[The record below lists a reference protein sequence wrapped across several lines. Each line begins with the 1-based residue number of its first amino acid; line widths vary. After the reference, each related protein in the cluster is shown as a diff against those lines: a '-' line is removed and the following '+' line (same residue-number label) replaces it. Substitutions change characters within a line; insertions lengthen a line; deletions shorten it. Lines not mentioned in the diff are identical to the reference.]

1 MLEQF
6 SLNIRRNPMHNF
18 HKSLIIIS
26 LLITIQ
32 FHCYSQSHLPSVSV
46 ESGVVVSTGKH
57 APFWFYS
64 NQYGKIS
71 TKNNSIYL
79 LPSIYRNFKEGS
91 KIDYSY
97 NLSPLLRYDGL
108 GRSYMHQWYAGL
120 KFHFIHFT
128 AGAKEEF
135 YGNQDS
141 TLSSGNIIWSKN
153 ARPMP
158 KLKLEVPNYT
168 PVPFT
173 WKYLEFKGGMAHG
186 WFDDNEYNQNV
197 WLHHKYFYFR
207 LGGKL
212 PVHVSY
218 GLHHFAQWGGTANI
232 DSLVNLP
239 KDLKAFKS
247 IFRGGGGYQAEPN
260 IPRTEWANRVGNHLG
275 SRNFGL
281 EVDLRKTKVSLY
293 WQNIFED
300 GSGKAYRNIK
310 DGLFG
315 ISIQSKVKDKLFSGF
330 VYEFFNTTDQS
341 GRVNTTDSIKPDGQY
356 YELGGNDDYF
366 NSGVYIKGWT
376 YKEQIL
382 GNPLFTSPQV
392 FRGNELDFIR
402 NNRIIA
408 HHIGL
413 SGKIKKVEYK
423 LLYTYS
429 RNYGTYAFPFLKIKE
444 QHSILFNSQFPYK
457 FPWNLS
463 LTNSIAFDFGDL
475 YYSNF
480 AFVFTVYKKI

>member
-1 MLEQF
+1 MPY
-6 SLNIRRNPMHNF
+6 IHR
-18 HKSLIIIS
+18 SLIIIV
-26 LLITIQ
+26 LLITLQ
-32 FHCYSQSHLPSVSV
+32 FQCYSQSHIPSISV
-46 ESGVVVSTGKH
+46 ESGAVISTGKH
-57 APFWFYS
+57 APFWFYT

-71 TKNNSIYL
+71 TKNNSIFL
-79 LPSIYRNFKEGS
+79 MSSIYRNFKDSS

-97 NLSPLLRYDGL
+97 NFSPLLRYDGL
-108 GRSYMHQWYAGL
+108 GRSYMHQWYGEV

-141 TLSSGNIIWSKN
+141 TLSSGCIIWSKN

-186 WFDDNEYNQNV
+186 WFDDNEYNKNV
-197 WLHHKYFYFR
+197 WLHHKYFYLR

-218 GLHHFAQWGGTANI
+218 GLHHFAQWGGTNY
-232 DSLVNLP
+232 DPYLKLP
-239 KDLKAFKS
+239 HDWNAFKNVFLGRS
-247 IFRGGGGYQAEPN
+247 GSSADPN
-260 IPRTEWANRVGNHLG
+260 TPWGEAINKLGNHLG
-275 SRNFGL
+275 SRNFGM
-281 EVDLRKTKVSLY
+281 EIDFTKTKVSLY

-315 ISIQSKVKDKLFSGF
+315 ISIRSKEKDKLISGF
-330 VYEFFNTTDQS
+330 VYEFFNSTDQS
-341 GRVNTTDSIKPDGQY
+341 GRINETDSIKPDGHY

-366 NSGVYIKGWT
+366 NNGVYIKGWT
-376 YKEQIL
+376 FQEMLL
-382 GNPLFTSPQV
+382 GNPLITSPAIMH
-392 FRGNELDFIR
+392 GNVSNYLR
-402 NNRIIA
+402 NNRIMA
-408 HHIGL
+408 HHLGIE
-413 SGKIKKVEYK
+413 SQRGKVIYK

-429 RNYGTYAFPFLKIKE
+429 LNYGTNLYPISPRE
-444 QHSILFNSQFPYK
+444 NQHSILLTAHIREVL
-457 FPWNLS
+457 PWKLNF
-463 LTNSIAFDFGDL
+463 TCAMGADFGNTYGDNAGIMV
-475 YYSNF
+475 S
-480 AFVFTVYKKI
+480 VSRKI

>member
-1 MLEQF
+1 MSCF
-6 SLNIRRNPMHNF
+6 N
-18 HKSLIIIS
+18 KSLIIVF
-26 LLITIQ
+26 LLITNQI
-32 FHCYSQSHLPSVSV
+32 HCYSQSHIPSVSV

-71 TKNNSIYL
+71 TKNNNIYL
-79 LPSIYRNFKEGS
+79 IPSIYRNFKEGS

-108 GRSYMHQWYAGL
+108 GRSYMHQWYGEL

-141 TLSSGNIIWSKN
+141 TLSSGCIIWSKN

-186 WFDDNEYNQNV
+186 WFDDNEYNKNV
-197 WLHHKYFYFR
+197 WLHHKYFYLR

-218 GLHHFAQWGGTANI
+218 GLHHFAQWGGKNYEYGK
-232 DSLVNLP
+232 LP
-239 KDLKAFKS
+239 HDFKAFKNVFLGRS
-247 IFRGGGGYQAEPN
+247 GSPVDLNTPWAEWFN
-260 IPRTEWANRVGNHLG
+260 ALGNHLG
-275 SRNFGL
+275 SRNFGA
-281 EVDLRKTKVSLY
+281 EIDFSKTKFSLY

-315 ISIQSKVKDKLFSGF
+315 ISIRSKEKDKLISGF
-330 VYEFFNTTDQS
+330 VYEFFNSTDQS
-341 GRVNTTDSIKPDGQY
+341 GRINKIYEIDSIGEKLI
-356 YELGGNDDYF
+356 ELGGNDNYF
-366 NSGVYIKGWT
+366 NNGIYVKGWSYSDMT
-376 YKEQIL
+376 I
-382 GNPLFTSPQV
+382 GNPLITSPAIEH
-392 FRGNELDFIR
+392 GDKYDYIR
-402 NNRIIA
+402 NNKIIA
-408 HHIGL
+408 NHFGIEGNFL
-413 SGKIKKVEYK
+413 ALKYRFF
-423 LLYTYS
+423 YTYS
-429 RNYGTYAFPFLKIKE
+429 LNNGTNFFSRSPRIE
-444 QHSILFNSQFPYK
+444 QHSLIINTEIPIKLFYDFSF
-457 FPWNLS
+457 S
-463 LTNSIAFDFGDL
+463 CATGADFGKL
-475 YYSNF
+475 YGNNF
-480 AFVFTVYKKI
+480 GVMLSIKKMLK